1 MKMKKIIIILFF
13 LNCITFGLHAQET
26 QSSTND
32 SIVFDYVRYD
42 FGTITQGSNGSCQ
55 FTFTNKGTSPLIL
68 NTVKASCGCTYV
80 KWPKKPIMPGQKGV
94 IKVKYDTNNIGAFSK
109 NITVKSNAVN
119 STVYLFI
126 SGGVIF
132 KQ

>member
-1 MKMKKIIIILFF
+1 MKKYIVLLCILSFISIE
-13 LNCITFGLHAQET
+13 LSAQET

-32 SIVFDYVRYD
+32 SIVFDYIRYD
-42 FGTITQGSNGSCQ
+42 YGTITQGSNGSCQ

-94 IKVKYDTNNIGAFSK
+94 IKVKYDTKNIGAFSK

-119 STVYLFI
+119 STVYLYI

>member
-1 MKMKKIIIILFF
+1 MAKIRFLIIL
-13 LNCITFGLHAQET
+13 LNLISLGLHAQENQT
-26 QSSTND
+26 STND

-42 FGTITQGSNGSCQ
+42 YGTITQGSNGSCR
-55 FTFTNKGTSPLIL
+55 FTFTNKGNSPLIL
-68 NTVKASCGCTYV
+68 STVKPSCGCTNV

-94 IKVKYDTNNIGAFSK
+94 IKIKYDTKNIGAFSK

-119 STVYLFI
+119 STVYLYI